1 MLSCVCNCNS
11 KDHQKKRLFAEVDLE
26 STLQNTTHV
35 VSEQAFWNVTEFMS
49 GIFSFPTEGIK
60 CSVSVFTYRKLWLD
74 HDNGLQWQSI
84 GRESN
89 TRFFFQLFSKPVQS
103 RKCH

>member
-1 MLSCVCNCNS
+1 MFVIVT
-11 KDHQKKRLFAEVDLE
+11 QRIIRKKGYLLKWILE
-26 STLQNTTHV
+26 STLQNMTHV

-60 CSVSVFTYRKLWLD
+60 CSASVFTYRKLWLD